1 MSRRH
6 ILTIPIL
13 IFFLCMLSFPQTVF
27 AGASYGLLLW
37 FRHVLPTLLPYMVL
51 INVLIRTPALHWIC
65 RITSPFLCPLFGTS
79 YYGTFAVLT
88 GFLCGYPMGAKTA
101 SDLLD
106 AQKISRSEASYLLS
120 FCNNTS
126 PAFIL
131 SYVVIQNLK
140 NDSISIPF
148 LLILTLVPLMMSFV
162 FRLFYRPTDHIR
174 SFSHLIQFSSSTTSQ
189 AIKSDI
195 PGSFLDSLSGH
206 FFDPSQDSPR
216 KMTENLSGNFFDR
229 CIMNAFESITKV
241 GGYMMMFSVLIQLL
255 ASALPDNTFSLL
267 LYSSLEISTG
277 IRLLASSAL
286 YTSQKIILCAALTS
300 FGGWCCIAQ
309 TYSMISGNHLPILP
323 YIAEKLV
330 TALVTSLLIS
340 AYIYAI

>member
-1 MSRRH
+1 MSRH
-6 ILTIPIL
+6 PALTIPIL
-13 IFFLCMLSFPQTVF
+13 ILFFSMLSFPQTVF
-27 AGASYGLLLW
+27 TGASYGLVLW
-37 FRHVLPTLLPYMVL
+37 FRHVLPTLLPYLIL
-51 INVLIRTPALHWIC
+51 INVLICTPALHWIC
-65 RITSPFLCPLFGTS
+65 RITSTFLCPLLSTS

-106 AQKISRSEASYLLS
+106 TQKISRSEASYLLS

-131 SYVVIQNLK
+131 SYVVAQNMKERNLC
-140 NDSISIPF
+140 IPF
-148 LLILTLVPLMMSFV
+148 FLILTFTPLMLSFI
-162 FRLFYRPTDHIR
+162 FRLFYRLPESSC
-174 SFSHLIQFSSSTTSQ
+174 SFPQVT
-189 AIKSDI
+189 
-195 PGSFLDSLSGH
+195 PGSFSNPSESISDSFL
-206 FFDPSQDSPR
+206 
-216 KMTENLSGNFFDR
+216 DR
-229 CIMNAFESITKV
+229 CILNAFESVTKV

-255 ASALPDNTFSLL
+255 ASVLPNTIFSLL

-277 IRLLASSAL
+277 IRLLFSSAL
-286 YTSQKIILCAALTS
+286 YTTEKIILCAFLTS

-309 TYSMISGNHLPILP
+309 TYSMISSSQLPILP
-323 YIAEKLV
+323 YITAKLV

>member
-1 MSRRH
+1 MSRH
-6 ILTIPIL
+6 PALTIPIL
-13 IFFLCMLSFPQTVF
+13 ILFFSMLSFPQTVF
-27 AGASYGLLLW
+27 TGASYGLVLW
-37 FRHVLPTLLPYMVL
+37 FRHVLPTLLPYMIL
-51 INVLIRTPALHWIC
+51 INILICTPALHWIC
-65 RITSPFLCPLFGTS
+65 RITSPFLCPLLGTS

-106 AQKISRSEASYLLS
+106 TQKISRSEASYLLS

-131 SYVVIQNLK
+131 SYVVTQNLK
-140 NDSISIPF
+140 KSDLCIPF
-148 LLILTLVPLMMSFV
+148 FLILTLTPLMLSFI
-162 FRLFYRPTDHIR
+162 FRLFYRLQESSG
-174 SFSHLIQFSSSTTSQ
+174 SFSQATPSSF
-189 AIKSDI
+189 
-195 PGSFLDSLSGH
+195 P
-206 FFDPSQDSPR
+206 DP
-216 KMTENLSGNFFDR
+216 SGNFSDGFLDR
-229 CIMNAFESITKV
+229 CIMNAFKSITKV

-255 ASALPDNTFSLL
+255 ASALPDNTASLL
-267 LYSSLEISTG
+267 LYSGLEISIG
-277 IRLLASSAL
+277 IRQLASSAL
-286 YTSQKIILCAALTS
+286 YTSHKIILCAALTS

-323 YIAEKLV
+323 YIAEKLA

>member
-1 MSRRH
+1 MSRH
-6 ILTIPIL
+6 PALTIPIL
-13 IFFLCMLSFPQTVF
+13 ILFFSMLSFPQTVF
-27 AGASYGLLLW
+27 TGASYGLVLW
-37 FRHVLPTLLPYMVL
+37 FRHVLPTLLPYMIL
-51 INVLIRTPALHWIC
+51 INVLICTPALHWIC
-65 RITSPFLCPLFGTS
+65 RITSTFLCPLLGTS

-88 GFLCGYPMGAKTA
+88 GFLCGYPMGAKTT
-101 SDLLD
+101 SDLLNVN
-106 AQKISRSEASYLLS
+106 KISRSEASYLLS

-131 SYVVIQNLK
+131 SYVVAQNMKERNLC
-140 NDSISIPF
+140 IPF
-148 LLILTLVPLMMSFV
+148 FLILTFTPLMLSFI
-162 FRLFYRPTDHIR
+162 FRLFYRLPESSC
-174 SFSHLIQFSSSTTSQ
+174 SFPQVT
-189 AIKSDI
+189 
-195 PGSFLDSLSGH
+195 PGSFSN
-206 FFDPSQDSPR
+206 PSESIS
-216 KMTENLSGNFFDR
+216 NSFLDR

-255 ASALPDNTFSLL
+255 ASALPDNTASLL

-277 IRLLASSAL
+277 IRLLFSSAL
-286 YTSQKIILCAALTS
+286 YTTEKIILCAFLTS

-309 TYSMISGNHLPILP
+309 TYSMISGSQLPILP

>member
-1 MSRRH
+1 MSRH
-6 ILTIPIL
+6 PALTIPIL
-13 IFFLCMLSFPQTVF
+13 ILFFSMLSFPQTVF
-27 AGASYGLLLW
+27 TGASYGLILW
-37 FRHVLPTLLPYMVL
+37 FRHVLPTLLPYMIL
-51 INVLIRTPALHWIC
+51 INVLICTPALHWIC
-65 RITSPFLCPLFGTS
+65 HITSPFLCPLLGTS

-131 SYVVIQNLK
+131 SYVVAQNMKERNLC
-140 NDSISIPF
+140 IPF
-148 LLILTLVPLMMSFV
+148 FLILTFTPLMLSFI
-162 FRLFYRPTDHIR
+162 FRLFYRLPESSC
-174 SFSHLIQFSSSTTSQ
+174 SFPQVT
-189 AIKSDI
+189 
-195 PGSFLDSLSGH
+195 PGSFSNPSESISDSFL
-206 FFDPSQDSPR
+206 
-216 KMTENLSGNFFDR
+216 DR
-229 CIMNAFESITKV
+229 CILNAFESVTKV

-255 ASALPDNTFSLL
+255 ASVLPNTIFSLL

-277 IRLLASSAL
+277 IRRLASSAL
-286 YTSQKIILCAALTS
+286 YTSHKIILCAALTS

-323 YIAEKLV
+323 YIAEKLA

>member
-6 ILTIPIL
+6 FLTIPIL

-51 INVLIRTPALHWIC
+51 INILIRTPALHWIC
-65 RITSPFLCPLFGTS
+65 HITSPFLCPLLGTS

-131 SYVVIQNLK
+131 SYVVAQNMKERNLC
-140 NDSISIPF
+140 IPF
-148 LLILTLVPLMMSFV
+148 FLILTFTPLMLSFI
-162 FRLFYRPTDHIR
+162 FRLFYRLPESSC
-174 SFSHLIQFSSSTTSQ
+174 SFPQVT
-189 AIKSDI
+189 
-195 PGSFLDSLSGH
+195 PGSFSNPSESISDSFL
-206 FFDPSQDSPR
+206 
-216 KMTENLSGNFFDR
+216 DR
-229 CIMNAFESITKV
+229 CILNAFESVTKV

-255 ASALPDNTFSLL
+255 ASVLPNTIFSLL

-277 IRLLASSAL
+277 IRLLFSSAL
-286 YTSQKIILCAALTS
+286 YTTEKIILCAFLTS

-309 TYSMISGNHLPILP
+309 TYSMISSIQLPILP
-323 YIAEKLV
+323 YITAKLV